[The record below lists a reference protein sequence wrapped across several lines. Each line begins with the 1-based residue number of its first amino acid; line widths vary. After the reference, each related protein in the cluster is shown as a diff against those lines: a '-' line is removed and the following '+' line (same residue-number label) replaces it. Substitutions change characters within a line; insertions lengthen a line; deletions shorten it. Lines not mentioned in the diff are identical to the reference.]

1 MKDKMKKASALVL
14 AGMLLSADSMNRQE
28 AVRPAEA
35 AAPQIHFARAG
46 VSLCCPQL
54 TDEAGTSAH
63 RIAVTSAS
71 ASLGPLA
78 FRDLYAA
85 DDCAVYYDPSS
96 TDACLY
102 AHINDSL
109 YCADAGERDGIPWSY
124 CLYYDSE
131 GQPKLGYIPTSSLTE
146 QYVPTCEYDIP
157 SYSGFK
163 SYMGFDKITSVS
175 SPAYRISRMS
185 APDEHGLMTYR
196 GRYLIAV
203 GMFFD
208 VSVGDYLDLTLAN
221 GSVIR
226 CIVGDR
232 KAMAH
237 TDPSGLFT
245 SANHCMSEF
254 IVSESVL
261 DPTVKKY
268 GDVSCIAAWNS
279 PVVHVTTYQKNA
291 LSEPGAAA
299 VAP

>member
-1 MKDKMKKASALVL
+1 MIAEYIQRGESLDYRNSTEELIPAGAIVDLKTRIGV
-14 AGMLLSADSMNRQE
+14 AGMDIAPGELGSIHVMGVFAIPKDTSTEVKLG
-28 AVRPAEA
+28 A
-35 AAPQIHFARAG
+35 A
-46 VSLCCPQL
+46 
-54 TDEAGTSAH
+54 
-63 RIAVTSAS
+63 
-71 ASLGPLA
+71 
-78 FRDLYAA
+78 
-85 DDCAVYYDPSS
+85 
-96 TDACLY
+96 
-102 AHINDSL
+102 
-109 YCADAGERDGIPWSY
+109 
-124 CLYYDSE
+124 LYYDSE